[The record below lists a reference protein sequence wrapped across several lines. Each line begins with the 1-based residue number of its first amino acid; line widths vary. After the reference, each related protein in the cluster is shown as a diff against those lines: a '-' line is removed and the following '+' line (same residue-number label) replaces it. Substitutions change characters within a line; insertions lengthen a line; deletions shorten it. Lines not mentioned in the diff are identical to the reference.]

1 MEISYGKLF
10 KILQD
15 KQIKKTELKE
25 KTKLGWSTISKISN
39 NKEVSMEVLKKIC
52 EFLSCD
58 IGDIVEFGERKY
70 YTDNEIDQMIAS
82 YHEELLGLI

>member
-1 MEISYGKLF
+1 MKISYGKLF

-15 KQIKKTELKE
+15 RQIKKTELKE

-52 EFLSCD
+52 KFLNCD
-58 IGDIVEFGERKY
+58 IGDIVEFTNVEVKK
-70 YTDNEIDQMIAS
+70 
-82 YHEELLGLI
+82 

>member
-1 MEISYGKLF
+1 MKVSYGKLF

-52 EFLSCD
+52 EFLNCD
-58 IGDIVEFGERKY
+58 IGDIVEFKSVEVKK
-70 YTDNEIDQMIAS
+70 
-82 YHEELLGLI
+82 